1 MKLEIL
7 IPIIIALYTGIAAL
21 AHKKYEKF
29 EKLTLPIIIILFIF
43 ITSFFMWDMS
53 ALKYNSK
60 IYKTMLD
67 CDCELN
73 ESFLENHSF
82 GDIYYILFTITI
94 IYIFVLDYLFKPTD
108 K

>member
-7 IPIIIALYTGIAAL
+7 IPIIIALYTGIAFL

-29 EKLTLPIIIILFIF
+29 EKLSLPFIIILFIF
-43 ITSFFMWDMS
+43 IMSFFMWDMS
-53 ALKYNSK
+53 ALKYDSE
-60 IYKTMLD
+60 IYKTLLD
-67 CDCELN
+67 CDCKLN

-82 GDIYYILFTITI
+82 GFTYYILFTITL
-94 IYIFVLDYLFKPTD
+94 IYILFLDYLFKPTD